1 MDKPATKVDALR
13 LLNAVFYTLMER
25 LFEKTVEV
33 TGLDEERTKALRKS
47 MLKPM
52 NFLVIETPGPI
63 IIDTD
68 DGF

>member
-25 LFEKTVEV
+25 LFEKTCEV
-33 TGLDEERTKALRKS
+33 TGLDEERKRALRQS

-52 NFLVIETPGPI
+52 NFLVIETPGTI